1 MSLSPTPFSPAFLHG
16 TKADLKIGD
25 LIEVGYAS
33 NFLKETSLSW
43 VYFTSTLD
51 AAIWG
56 AELAAGEGRE
66 RVYLVEATGPYED
79 DPNLTD
85 KKFRETRHGHTAR
98 ENLSRLSP
106 RCCIGRDT
114 RPSKSKTCGKG
125 LRGFASSALTLSST
139 EAVKPQRGASTTS
152 ATPRFSE
159 TRRGAWPCRSTSP
172 FEMSPSKPLNLRRR
186 LPGVLCAGEVGR
198 QRRSCRRQSPAG
210 KPRAGGRRRL

>member
-33 NFLKETSLSW
+33 NFLKETTLSW

-66 RVYLVEATGPYED
+66 RIYLVEATGPYED

-85 KKFRETRHGHTAR
+85 KKFQGNPTRSYRSREPLKVIAEVLHWQGHSPEQIQNMR
-98 ENLSRLSP
+98 QGLERL
-106 RCCIGRDT
+106 
-114 RPSKSKTCGKG
+114 
-125 LRGFASSALTLSST
+125 
-139 EAVKPQRGASTTS
+139 
-152 ATPRFSE
+152 
-159 TRRGAWPCRSTSP
+159 
-172 FEMSPSKPLNLRRR
+172 
-186 LPGVLCAGEVGR
+186 R
-198 QRRSCRRQSPAG
+198 QLGSDVIID
-210 KPRAGGRRRL
+210 